1 MLILPIYNNAGL
13 GLPDSIPVGMVV
25 RRGRHQAEETVTIK
39 THLRRHFK
47 WRSLRRILKKEQTGP
62 GISRTKSR
70 KLEKTFFEF
79 AKKRKINIL

>member
-1 MLILPIYNNAGL
+1 MMILPIYNNAGL
-13 GLPDSIPVGMVV
+13 GLPDSIPVGTVM

-47 WRSLRRILKKEQTGP
+47 WRSFRRILRKELTSP

-70 KLEKTFFEF
+70 KPEKTFFEF